1 MEQCSFY
8 IQVIRRKITRA
19 TCIIRMQNE
28 KKVVFRE
35 KTGKTFRVF
44 VKKVEKTFLFFVKK
58 VPYTFLFFVI

>member
-8 IQVIRRKITRA
+8 IQVICRKITRIM
-19 TCIIRMQNE
+19 CIIRIQNE

-35 KTGKTFRVF
+35 KTGKNISRFRE
-44 VKKVEKTFLFFVKK
+44 KVEKTFLFFVKK

>member
-8 IQVIRRKITRA
+8 IQVICRKITRIM
-19 TCIIRMQNE
+19 CIIRIQNE

-35 KTGKTFRVF
+35 ETGKNISRFRE
-44 VKKVEKTFLFFVKK
+44 KVEKTFLFFVKK